1 MRPIPVAAFVT
12 CVALATIATGA
23 AAQDAPLLAG
33 SEVEAPRRTKFVRPE
48 YPPEASARG
57 LRGIV
62 ILELIIDE
70 QGKVADLEVVR
81 SVPPFDDA
89 AVEAARHWEY
99 EPTRVEG
106 KLVKVRLTVPITFA
120 IKLPKMQRAK
130 GIPELRQGVRPP
142 IPRDAGAGQASAK
155 LTLAEDGQVVDA
167 LIERGE
173 APWADALLLAISTW
187 RFAAAEGARPVSF
200 RVLADFEPAKDGG
213 SVRLQLVELQR
224 LEALPEVVTDEPGP
238 AQPADEADT
247 AAASAEQAGTAEP
260 AQEAAAPPAP
270 EANKEETAPAEAEAS
285 QDVASVEPAATEA
298 RVEEPE
304 PEPGPEPEAG
314 PEPTTPPSDAAAE
327 EPEQAPQPAAAAEEP
342 VIEVISSPRRQPT
355 PQPTPEPRPQRP
367 GISSVTGVALA
378 NGVPDL
384 GEGRTPVVPPFA
396 RMAATSGTLR
406 VRFSVDSAGVTTVSS
421 IEGPEL
427 LQLAAGQAVESW
439 KFRRETAERL
449 RLIAMIIYEGDNASA
464 TVTLQE

>member
-1 MRPIPVAAFVT
+1 MRTIAAAAVVT
-12 CVALATIATGA
+12 CVALAAVATSA
-23 AAQDAPLLAG
+23 TAQDAPLLAG
-33 SEVEAPRRTKFVRPE
+33 SEVEAPRRTQFVRPE

-70 QGKVADLEVVR
+70 QGNVADVEVVR
-81 SVPPFDDA
+81 SVPPFDEA
-89 AVEAARHWEY
+89 AVAAARQWEY

-106 KLVKVRLTVPITFA
+106 KPVRVRLTVPITFA
-120 IKLPKMQRAK
+120 IKLPSMQRAR
-130 GIPELRQGVRPP
+130 GIPELRQGVSPP
-142 IPRDAGAGQASAK
+142 VPRDAGAGQASAK
-155 LTLAEDGQVVDA
+155 LTLKADGQVVDA
-167 LIERGE
+167 LIEGGE

-187 RFAAAEGARPVSF
+187 RFAPAEGGRPVSF
-200 RVLADFEPAKDGG
+200 RVLADFEPKKAGG

-224 LEALPEVVTDEPGP
+224 LETLPEVAADESGP
-238 AQPADEADT
+238 AGPADEADT
-247 AAASAEQAGTAEP
+247 AAAADNEASAAEP
-260 AQEAAAPPAP
+260 AQEAAGPQAP
-270 EANKEETAPAEAEAS
+270 EATEEVTAPSEAEGS
-285 QDVASVEPAATEA
+285 QEVASEEPAATEA
-298 RVEEPE
+298 RE
-304 PEPGPEPEAG
+304 EPGPTA
-314 PEPTTPPSDAAAE
+314 PPSGPAAE
-327 EPEQAPQPAAAAEEP
+327 EPEKAQQPAAAAEEP
-342 VIEVISSPRRQPT
+342 VIEVIPSTRGLPT

-367 GISSVTGVALA
+367 GISSVAGVALA

-384 GEGRTPVVPPFA
+384 SDGRTPVVPPFA
-396 RMAATSGTLR
+396 RMANASGTLR

-427 LQLAAGQAVESW
+427 LQLAAGQVVESW